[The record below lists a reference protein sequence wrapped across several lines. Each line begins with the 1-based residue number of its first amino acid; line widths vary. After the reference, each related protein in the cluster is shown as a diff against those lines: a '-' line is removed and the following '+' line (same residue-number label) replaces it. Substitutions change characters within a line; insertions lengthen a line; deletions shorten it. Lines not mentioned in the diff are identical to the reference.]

1 MIFGKNRKRRARV
14 AHAALEH
21 CRVDGG
27 CGRCSLCKE
36 CDGDINVLLG
46 MAADVLAE
54 LLHGRLIEDSK
65 KPGGLKVTC
74 HKDADG
80 CKDLGP
86 TGKCARFGCMCEA
99 VHCEEERE
107 DE

>member
-1 MIFGKNRKRRARV
+1 MSDMITLTSRARA

-27 CGRCSLCKE
+27 CGRCPLCEE
-36 CDGDINVLLG
+36 CNGEINVLLG

-54 LLHGRLIEDSK
+54 LLHNRLIEDSK
-65 KPGGLKVTC
+65 KPGGLKVMC
-74 HKDADG
+74 HLDTDG
-80 CKDLGP
+80 CKDLDP
-86 TGKCARFGCMCEA
+86 TGYCARFGCMCEV
-99 VHCEEERE
+99 VHIAEERE

>member
-1 MIFGKNRKRRARV
+1 MKDMITLTSRAKA

-65 KPGGLKVTC
+65 KAGGLKVVC

-86 TGKCARFGCMCEA
+86 TGKCVRFGCMCEA

>member
-1 MIFGKNRKRRARV
+1 MSDMITLTSRARV

-21 CRVDGG
+21 CSVDGE
-27 CGRCSLCKE
+27 CKRCALHEE
-36 CDGDINVLLG
+36 CNGDINVMLG

-54 LLHGRLIEDSK
+54 LLHDRLIEDSK
-65 KPGGLKVTC
+65 KPGGLKVMC
-74 HKDADG
+74 HLDTDG
-80 CKDLGP
+80 CKDLDP
-86 TGKCARFGCMCEA
+86 TGYCARFGCMCEV

>member
-1 MIFGKNRKRRARV
+1 MSDMITLTSRARV

-27 CGRCSLCKE
+27 CKQCNLHEE
-36 CDGDINVLLG
+36 CNGDINVLLG

-54 LLHGRLIEDSK
+54 LLHDRLIEDSK
-65 KPGGLKVTC
+65 KAGGLTVVC

-80 CKDLGP
+80 CKDLDP
-86 TGKCARFGCMCEA
+86 TGYCARFGCMCEE